1 MIRHDF
7 ETRLR
12 AISRSAL
19 LIWLLVL
26 QCQANDTTD
35 ALRVTGN
42 FDLQPVAPTAQLEL
56 HMSRPLL
63 ESEGRL
69 GVILGDM
76 DITALCNSS
85 ANALTYLPTPL
96 PLPIGE
102 TSVIVY
108 LVSGDNEWT
117 EIARL
122 RLVVETPKSTE
133 GTNGQTTNS
142 IQDTKKT
149 PSPFQFIPS
158 VSVNVKAQ
166 STALFFPDSNR
177 PQRMNFT
184 DIAVQTSF
192 QGNYKRGVVAI
203 QNQFDFAGSSVQNE
217 ALRFGQMGNNAPQ
230 FDLSAYT
237 MLYQFERVQLKV
249 GNVSFGTNRELINSF
264 TSRGISLT
272 VPITKRFDISGAVMN
287 GTSIVGFDN
296 FLGVSRSKHQF
307 VSATLGMEVLEKRPG
322 GLRIEVSGLNGSLL
336 PVNNFNQSNVNDAEK
351 SRGYSLRLLGSD
363 KSQRLRFDVGYAW
376 SRFTNPADPLLYQG
390 QNVVPVKQVWRDAR
404 YADVSYDLLRGYK
417 LTKTKPL
424 SLNLSYRHERVDP
437 LYRSVAAFTQA
448 DHLNNQFDVTGS
460 FGSINFAADYTRG
473 NDNLNG
479 IRSILQTVSERSA
492 FNVSAPASALIG
504 GSDQPSKWVP
514 RVSYTYD
521 HIHQSAGFIP
531 INGDFVSPTQI
542 PDQVSLNQTFAAE
555 WQLSQRVRA
564 GYRFN
569 YSFQDNRQLGRER
582 SDLLNEVSGVTVG
595 LNLIKTLDL
604 NFEVGIERASSF
616 EQNTI
621 NKTLRV
627 GTGIAWRMTNRMT
640 WALNASTTG
649 AGDVA
654 NNSHRRDADLD
665 FQYSWQF
672 LRNESNRWKKVQGQ
686 FFVRYA
692 NRYGFA
698 RDFLFNFSTL
708 TKLQTFNAGLNF
720 TFF

>member
-1 MIRHDF
+1 
-7 ETRLR
+7 
-12 AISRSAL
+12 
-19 LIWLLVL
+19 
-26 QCQANDTTD
+26 
-35 ALRVTGN
+35 
-42 FDLQPVAPTAQLEL
+42 
-56 HMSRPLL
+56 
-63 ESEGRL
+63 
-69 GVILGDM
+69 
-76 DITALCNSS
+76 
-85 ANALTYLPTPL
+85 
-96 PLPIGE
+96 
-102 TSVIVY
+102 
-108 LVSGDNEWT
+108 
-117 EIARL
+117 
-122 RLVVETPKSTE
+122 
-133 GTNGQTTNS
+133 
-142 IQDTKKT
+142 
-149 PSPFQFIPS
+149 
-158 VSVNVKAQ
+158 
-166 STALFFPDSNR
+166 
-177 PQRMNFT
+177 
-184 DIAVQTSF
+184 
-192 QGNYKRGVVAI
+192 
-203 QNQFDFAGSSVQNE
+203 
-217 ALRFGQMGNNAPQ
+217 
-230 FDLSAYT
+230 
-237 MLYQFERVQLKV
+237 
-249 GNVSFGTNRELINSF
+249 
-264 TSRGISLT
+264 
-272 VPITKRFDISGAVMN
+272 
-287 GTSIVGFDN
+287 
-296 FLGVSRSKHQF
+296 
-307 VSATLGMEVLEKRPG
+307 MEVLEKRPG